1 MAGIVPTCGLN
12 VHGGVRPAVLAQ
24 NRPSRH
30 KQTGK
35 DCRVRPIAAQNWP
48 SVRWPNYC
56 SNGCMQPSTEPTQ
69 ASPVQVRTTR
79 NGPAAP
85 SRGAPDRFGDA
96 LSHALVSTAA
106 APGVAKD
113 TTPPIGL
120 PALAAGPAEP
130 NGAPIAQPDQPAKD
144 TPAPLPAEAIPGKPS
159 ADGAKP
165 SDGRL
170 PLFQP
175 QLSSPTPPAAMSPEA
190 APSQAAPQQTAAA
203 SAQPAVLSSDNGCGP
218 SAAAGK
224 TPPQVAPVQEPG
236 ITGTPAGPAAKSDR
250 SLKDAPAAPSG
261 KAKPDKPSVDA
272 SKSSEDSQPPS
283 PLQLLL
289 PVLPQAVPPLAVPL
303 QAAVTSAQ
311 PASAPSN
318 AGDGPS
324 PAAPDDAGATVA
336 GLNSCQPPS
345 IPALAAAQTAAQSGP
360 AAKAPSR
367 AAMFSGADPAIHAAP
382 GHALAVTA
390 KGEPT
395 ADIPAFPVEAAPLPA
410 VPTAPSGA
418 VPAASTPTLRF
429 EPAPAAGEPE
439 PASPAGQVGPV
450 LASFAVSAAHP
461 GAPQNM
467 VIRLDPAELGR
478 VQVRIER
485 PAEGPARVELV
496 VERADTLL
504 LLLRDQP
511 QLQRALDLAGVPS
524 ADRTLQF
531 HLAPPDAGSGQLAA
545 QANADHG
552 QGQHRPGQPQS
563 NRSGFAGR
571 VSNLSEP
578 ISGPAAFRRAGV
590 DITA

>member
-1 MAGIVPTCGLN
+1 
-12 VHGGVRPAVLAQ
+12 
-24 NRPSRH
+24 
-30 KQTGK
+30 
-35 DCRVRPIAAQNWP
+35 
-48 SVRWPNYC
+48 
-56 SNGCMQPSTEPTQ
+56 MQPSTEPTQ

-106 APGVAKD
+106 PPGVAKD
-113 TTPPIGL
+113 TTPPNGL

-224 TPPQVAPVQEPG
+224 TPPQAAPVQEPG

-283 PLQLLL
+283 LLQLLL
-289 PVLPQAVPPLAVPL
+289 PVLPQAVLPQAAPL
-303 QAAVTSAQ
+303 QAAVASAQ
-311 PASAPSN
+311 PAGALSN
-318 AGDGPS
+318 AGEGPS
-324 PAAPDDAGATVA
+324 PAAPDDAGATIA
-336 GLNSCQPPS
+336 GLNGCQPPS

-367 AAMFSGADPAIHAAP
+367 AATFSGADPAIHAAP

-390 KGEPT
+390 KDEPT
-395 ADIPAFPVEAAPLPA
+395 ADIPELPVEAAPLHLVPA
-410 VPTAPSGA
+410 APSGA
-418 VPAASTPTLRF
+418 VPAASTLALRF
-429 EPAPAAGEPE
+429 EPTPSAATTRAPATGEPE
-439 PASPAGQVGPV
+439 PASAAGQVGPV

-485 PAEGPARVELV
+485 SAEGPARVELV

-531 HLAPPDAGSGQLAA
+531 HLAPPDTAASGQLAA

-571 VSNLSEP
+571 GSNLSEP
-578 ISGPAAFRRAGV
+578 ISGPAAFHRAGV

>member
-1 MAGIVPTCGLN
+1 
-12 VHGGVRPAVLAQ
+12 
-24 NRPSRH
+24 
-30 KQTGK
+30 
-35 DCRVRPIAAQNWP
+35 
-48 SVRWPNYC
+48 
-56 SNGCMQPSTEPTQ
+56 MQPSTEPTQ

-106 APGVAKD
+106 PPGVAKD
-113 TTPPIGL
+113 TTPPNGL

-130 NGAPIAQPDQPAKD
+130 NGAPIAKLDQPAKD
-144 TPAPLPAEAIPGKPS
+144 TPAPLPAEARPGKPS
-159 ADGAKP
+159 ADAAKP
-165 SDGRL
+165 LDGRL
-170 PLFQP
+170 PLLQP

-190 APSQAAPQQTAAA
+190 APSQAAPQQTTAA

-218 SAAAGK
+218 STAAGK
-224 TPPQVAPVQEPG
+224 TPSQAAPVQAPG
-236 ITGTPAGPAAKSDR
+236 TTGTPAGPTAKSDR

-261 KAKPDKPSVDA
+261 KAKLDKPSVDA

-283 PLQLLL
+283 LL
-289 PVLPQAVPPLAVPL
+289 PVLPQAVPPLAAPL
-303 QAAVTSAQ
+303 QAAVASAQ

-324 PAAPDDAGATVA
+324 PAAPDDTDATVA
-336 GLNSCQPPS
+336 GLNGYQPPS
-345 IPALAAAQTAAQSGP
+345 IPALAVAQTAAQSGP

-367 AAMFSGADPAIHAAP
+367 AAVFSGTDPAIHAAP

-390 KGEPT
+390 KDEPT
-395 ADIPAFPVEAAPLPA
+395 ADIPAFPMEAAPLPT
-410 VPTAPSGA
+410 VPAAPSGA
-418 VPAASTPTLRF
+418 VPAASAPTLRF
-429 EPAPAAGEPE
+429 EPTPSAATTHAPAAGEPE
-439 PASPAGQVGPV
+439 PASPAGQVSPV
-450 LASFAVSAAHP
+450 LARFAVSAAHP

-485 PAEGPARVELV
+485 STEGPARVEFV